1 MDCVRRRAQSIF
13 WYRSKKRWKEKI
25 KTHPAEEF
33 IIAEYKPKSVAQMQ
47 AALKEVFDP
56 KRRNGKLSWLP
67 SGSAKFGQN
76 IPARKL
82 SGNVVLP
89 TLNSFLSF
97 RRRFVKLCT
106 QPMRLRRLIPVLAR
120 WQNAALFLNDYS
132 VFKLLYLRVVDLQKN
147 WADRPIANW
156 SLGKQSVAL
165 ERPPRFTL
173 RQIRSLI
180 FPTYTIC
187 LTLPNIP

>member
-1 MDCVRRRAQSIF
+1 MYTTNAIEAVNSSF
-13 WYRSKKRWKEKI
+13 GKVTKRGAF
-25 KTHPAEEF
+25 P
-33 IIAEYKPKSVAQMQ
+33 
-47 AALKEVFDP
+47 
-56 KRRNGKLSWLP
+56 
-67 SGSAKFGQN
+67 
-76 IPARKL
+76 
-82 SGNVVLP
+82 
-89 TLNSFLSF
+89 
-97 RRRFVKLCT
+97 
-106 QPMRLRRLIPVLAR
+106 
-120 WQNAALFLNDYS
+120 NDYS

-187 LTLPNIP
+187 LTLQNLLPGFVSAC